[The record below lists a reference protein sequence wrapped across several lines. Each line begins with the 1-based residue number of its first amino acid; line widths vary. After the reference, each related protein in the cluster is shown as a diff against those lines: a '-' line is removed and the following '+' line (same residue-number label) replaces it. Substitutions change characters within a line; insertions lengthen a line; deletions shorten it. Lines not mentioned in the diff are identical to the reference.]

1 MLHLKHMC
9 RPIELSL
16 FNCKCIGIRLK
27 HVRLVFVMGDHDELG
42 NVTYISDPAA
52 IDGMVDVGRLL

>member
-1 MLHLKHMC
+1 
-9 RPIELSL
+9 
-16 FNCKCIGIRLK
+16 
-27 HVRLVFVMGDHDELG
+27 MGDHDELG